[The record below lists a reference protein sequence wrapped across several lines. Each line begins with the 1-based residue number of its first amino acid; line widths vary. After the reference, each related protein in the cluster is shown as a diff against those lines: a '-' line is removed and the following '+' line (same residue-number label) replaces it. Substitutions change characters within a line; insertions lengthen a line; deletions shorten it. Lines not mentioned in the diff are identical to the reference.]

1 MFRID
6 VNEEDG
12 KATMKI
18 AGRLEALCAEELRRQ
33 VLRCRDPHSLVVDLS
48 DVIFVDSSGEEV
60 LSWLSQIGAQF
71 SAEGF
76 YCLEICGRLRLQRFK
91 GSGSRRRL
99 REVAV

>member
-33 VLRCRDPHSLVVDLS
+33 VLRCRDPHTLVVDLS
-48 DVIFVDSSGEEV
+48 DVIFVDRSGEEV
-60 LSWLSQIGAQF
+60 LSWLAEIGAQF
-71 SAEGF
+71 IARGF
-76 YCLEICGRLRLQRFK
+76 YCLGICEQLHLQMLK
-91 GSGSRRRL
+91 GSGPRHRL
-99 REVAV
+99 REATV